1 MLGFGWL
8 TLKQADEALDN
19 GRLEEAQRL
28 LTQPQ
33 AQGRRGVADRLARL
47 ARAYVER
54 GERQQRNRDLD
65 AAWRDLIQAEQL
77 LSGDTSPER
86 LRQALTRLGL
96 AEVRALMQSGDPKR
110 ADEAVSRLRDKAV
123 RSAELQVLDEAARD
137 WLNAQDLVGKAE
149 FTRAVE
155 ALDRAARLL
164 AEDCPA
170 LASYRDEIDQK
181 RLKFPGLL
189 VKLHEAANA
198 KRWQDVLELAD
209 RVLAVAPDHA
219 EARKIRMR
227 AWQSLEPLNVLPVT
241 VPHTPAL
248 ARREAETVAADGLP
262 LRFLLWIDGVG
273 GYLVC
278 LGGRLTFGQAT
289 PDAHVDVPLVA
300 DVSRLHAT
308 LSRDSE
314 GYVLEAVRAVQVNG
328 QEVTRALL
336 RNGDRV
342 TVGTSCQFLFRQP
355 VPVSASARL
364 DLVSGHRLPVGVDG
378 VLLMAD
384 TLVLGSG
391 EQAHVTVPDLKE
403 PIILFRNK
411 DGLGYRHKGGL
422 VINGRK
428 SPERGSL
435 SAQATV
441 WGDDISFALEPVGL
455 RLS

>member
-8 TLKQADEALDN
+8 TLKQADEALKN
-19 GRLEEAQRL
+19 GRLEEAQNL

-33 AQGRRGVADRLARL
+33 AQGRKGVAERLAKL
-47 ARAYVER
+47 ARALVER
-54 GERQQRNRDLD
+54 AERQQRNNDLD
-65 AAWRDLIQAEQL
+65 AAWRDLILAEQL

-86 LRQALTRLGL
+86 LRQTLIALGLGL
-96 AEVRALMQSGDPKR
+96 AEVRTLLQAGDPKR
-110 ADEAVSRLRDKAV
+110 ADEAISRLRDKAV
-123 RSAELQVLDEAARD
+123 RSAELQVLEEASRD
-137 WLNAQDLVGKAE
+137 WLNARELADKAE
-149 FTRAVE
+149 FARAVE
-155 ALDRAARLL
+155 VLDRAARLL
-164 AEDCPA
+164 GEACPA
-170 LASYRDEIDQK
+170 LTNYRNDIDQK

-198 KRWQDVLELAD
+198 KRWPDVLELAD
-209 RVLAVAPDHA
+209 RVLSMAPDHA
-219 EARKIRMR
+219 EARKIRTR
-227 AWQSLEPLNVLPVT
+227 AWQSLEPAEVLPVPSKPVSKLDDT
-241 VPHTPAL
+241 I
-248 ARREAETVAADGLP
+248 AADALP

-314 GYVLEAVRAVQVNG
+314 GYVLEAVRPVQVNG
-328 QEVTRALL
+328 RPVTRGFL

-342 TVGTSCQFLFRQP
+342 TVGTSCQFQFRQP
-355 VPVSASARL
+355 VPVSTSARL
-364 DLVSGHRLPVGVDG
+364 DLVSGHRLPVGIDG

-391 EQAHVTVPDLKE
+391 TQVHVTIPDLKE
-403 PIILFRNK
+403 PIVLFRGK
-411 DGLGYRHKGGL
+411 DGLGYRHKGSL

-428 SPERGSL
+428 SPERGL
-435 SAQATV
+435 LGAQATV
-441 WGDDISFALEPVGL
+441 HGDEISFAVEPVGL

>member
-8 TLKQADEALDN
+8 TLKQADEALKN

-33 AQGRRGVADRLARL
+33 AQGRRGGAERLAQL
-47 ARAYVER
+47 ARAFVER
-54 GERQQRNRDLD
+54 GERLQRNNDLE

-86 LRQALTRLGL
+86 LRQALTRLAL
-96 AEVRALMQSGDPKR
+96 AEIRSLLQAGDPKR
-110 ADEAVSRLRDKAV
+110 ADEAVSRLRDKAA
-123 RSAELQVLDEAARD
+123 RTAELQVLDEAARD
-137 WLNAQDLVGKAE
+137 WLNARDLADKAE
-149 FTRAVE
+149 FTRARE

-164 AEDCPA
+164 GEDCPA
-170 LASYRDEIDQK
+170 LTNYRNDLDQK
-181 RLKFPGLL
+181 RLKFPALL

-209 RVLAVAPDHA
+209 RVLGVAPEHP

-227 AWQSLEPLNVLPVT
+227 AWQSLEPLT
-241 VPHTPAL
+241 VVPAKPTV
-248 ARREAETVAADGLP
+248 ASAKEDETVSPDSLP
-262 LRFLLWIDGVG
+262 LRFVLWIDGVG

-308 LSRDSE
+308 LSRDHE
-314 GYVLEAVRAVQVNG
+314 GYILEAVRSVQVNG
-328 QEVTRALL
+328 QPVTRGFL

-355 VPVSASARL
+355 VPVSTSARL

-378 VLLMAD
+378 VVLMAD

-391 EQAHVTVPDLKE
+391 PQVHVTVPDLKE
-403 PIILFRNK
+403 PIVLFRGK
-411 DGLGYRHKGGL
+411 DGLGYRHKGSL
-422 VINGRK
+422 IINGRK
-428 SPERGSL
+428 SPERGIL
-435 SAQATV
+435 GTQATV
-441 WGDDISFALEPVGL
+441 LGDEISFAVEPIGQ
-455 RLS
+455 RLN

>member
-8 TLKQADEALDN
+8 TLKQADEALKN

-28 LTQPQ
+28 LIQPP
-33 AQGRRGVADRLARL
+33 ALGRRGVAERLGAL
-47 ARAYVER
+47 TRAFVER
-54 GERQQRNRDLD
+54 GERQQRNHDLD

-77 LSGDTSPER
+77 LSGDPSPER
-86 LRQALTRLGL
+86 LRQALLRLGL
-96 AEVRALMQSGDPKR
+96 AEIRALLQAGDPKS
-110 ADEAVSRLRDKAV
+110 ADETISRLRDKAA
-123 RSAELQVLDEAARD
+123 RSAELQVLEEAARD
-137 WLNAQDLVGKAE
+137 WLNARDLADKAE
-149 FTRAVE
+149 FIRAVE
-155 ALDRAARLL
+155 ALDRAGRLL
-164 AEDCPA
+164 HEDYPA
-170 LASYRDEIDQK
+170 LANYRLEVDQK
-181 RLKFPGLL
+181 RLKLPALL

-209 RVLAVAPDHA
+209 RVLALAPDHA
-219 EARKIRMR
+219 EARKMRTR
-227 AWQSLEPLNVLPVT
+227 AWQSVEPLT
-241 VPHTPAL
+241 VVPAS
-248 ARREAETVAADGLP
+248 ASPAPPRRDDDTQIADALP

-328 QEVTRALL
+328 QTLSRGLL

-384 TLVLGSG
+384 TLVLGAAT
-391 EQAHVTVPDLKE
+391 QAHVTVPDLNE
-403 PIILFRNK
+403 PIVLFRGK
-411 DGLGYRHKGGL
+411 EGLSYRHKGSL
-422 VINGRK
+422 IINGRK
-428 SPERGSL
+428 SPERGML
-435 SAQATV
+435 GAQATV
-441 WGDDISFALEPVGL
+441 LGEEISFAVEPVGL

>member
-8 TLKQADEALDN
+8 TLKQADEALKN
-19 GRLEEAQRL
+19 GRLEEAQSL

-33 AQGRRGVADRLARL
+33 AQGRKGVAERLAKL
-47 ARAYVER
+47 ARAFVER
-54 GERQQRNRDLD
+54 AERQQRHNDLE
-65 AAWRDLIQAEQL
+65 AAWHDLIQAEQL
-77 LSGDTSPER
+77 LSGDTNPER
-86 LRQALTRLGL
+86 LRQTLIRLGL
-96 AEVRALMQSGDPKR
+96 TEVRNLLQAGDPKR
-110 ADEAVSRLRDKAV
+110 ADEAISRLRDKAV
-123 RSAELQVLDEAARD
+123 RTAELQVLDEVARD
-137 WLNAQDLVGKAE
+137 WLNARQLAEKAE

-155 ALDRAARLL
+155 ALDRASRLL
-164 AEDCPA
+164 NEACPG
-170 LASYRDEIDQK
+170 LTNYRNDLDQK
-181 RLKFPGLL
+181 RLKFPALL

-198 KRWQDVLELAD
+198 KRWPDVLELAD
-209 RVLAVAPDHA
+209 RVLGIAPDHS
-219 EARKIRMR
+219 EARKIRTR
-227 AWQSLEPLNVLPVT
+227 AWQSLEAVDVVPATPVSR
-241 VPHTPAL
+241 L
-248 ARREAETVAADGLP
+248 CDTVAVDALP

-314 GYVLEAVRAVQVNG
+314 GYVLEAVRPVQVNG
-328 QEVTRALL
+328 QPVTRGFL

-384 TLVLGSG
+384 TLVLGAG
-391 EQAHVTVPDLKE
+391 PQTHVTIPDLKE
-403 PIILFRNK
+403 PIVLFRGK
-411 DGLGYRHKGGL
+411 DGLGYRHKGL

-428 SPERGSL
+428 SPERGML
-435 SAQATV
+435 GAQATV
-441 WGDDISFALEPVGL
+441 YGDDVSFAVEPVGL
-455 RLS
+455 RLT

>member
-8 TLKQADEALDN
+8 TLKQADEALNN

-33 AQGRRGVADRLARL
+33 AQGRRGVAERLARL

-54 GERQQRNRDLD
+54 GERQQRNHDLD

-96 AEVRALMQSGDPKR
+96 AEVRALLQAGDPKR
-110 ADEAVSRLRDKAV
+110 ADEAVSRLRDKGA
-123 RSAELQVLDEAARD
+123 RSAELQVLEEAARD
-137 WLNAQDLVGKAE
+137 WLSAQDLVGRAE

-170 LASYRDEIDQK
+170 LATYRNEIDQK

-189 VKLHEAANA
+189 VKLHQAANA

-227 AWQSLEPLNVLPVT
+227 AWQSLEPVNALPVT
-241 VPHTPAL
+241 VPHTPAP
-248 ARREAETVAADGLP
+248 ARREAETVPADGLP

-278 LGGRLTFGQAT
+278 MGGRLTFGQAT
-289 PDAHVDVPLVA
+289 HDAHVDVPLVA

-342 TVGTSCQFLFRQP
+342 TVGASCQFLFRQP

-364 DLVSGHRLPVGVDG
+364 DLVSGHRVPVGVDG

-384 TLVLGSG
+384 TLVLGPS

-403 PIILFRNK
+403 PIILFRHK
-411 DGLGYRHKGGL
+411 DGLGYRHKGSL

-428 SPERGSL
+428 SPERGIVG
-435 SAQATV
+435 AQATV

>member
-8 TLKQADEALDN
+8 TLKQADEALNN

-28 LTQPQ
+28 LTQPP
-33 AQGRRGVADRLARL
+33 AQGRRGVAERLARL
-47 ARAYVER
+47 ARAFVER
-54 GERQQRNRDLD
+54 GERQQRNGDLE
-65 AAWRDLIQAEQL
+65 AAWRDLIHAEQL

-86 LRQALTRLGL
+86 LRQTLVRLGI
-96 AEVRALMQSGDPKR
+96 ADVRAMLQAGDPKR
-110 ADEAVSRLRDKAV
+110 ADEAISRLRERAV
-123 RSAELQVLDEAARD
+123 RLAELQVLEEAARD
-137 WLNAQDLVGKAE
+137 WLNAQDLAGKAE

-155 ALDRAARLL
+155 ALERAGRLL
-164 AEDCPA
+164 EEDCPA
-170 LASYRDEIDQK
+170 VVSYRNEIDQK
-181 RLKFPGLL
+181 RLKLPGLL

-209 RVLAVAPDHA
+209 RVLALAPDHT
-219 EARKIRMR
+219 EARRIRTR
-227 AWQSLEPLNVLPVT
+227 AWQSLEPQAVLPVT
-241 VPHTPAL
+241 VPATPSPV
-248 ARREAETVAADGLP
+248 RREEETLPPDGLP

-289 PDAHVDVPLVA
+289 PEAHVDVPLIA

-314 GYVLEAVRAVQVNG
+314 GYVLEAVRSVQVNA
-328 QEVTRALL
+328 QSVTRSLL

-342 TVGTSCQFLFRQP
+342 TIGPSCQFLFRQP
-355 VPVSASARL
+355 VPVSTSARL

-384 TLVLGSG
+384 TLVLGPG
-391 EQAHVTVPDLKE
+391 AQAHVTIPDLKE
-403 PIILFRNK
+403 PIILYRNK
-411 DGLGYRHKGGL
+411 DGLGYRHKGSL
-422 VINGRK
+422 VVNGRK
-428 SPERGSL
+428 CPERGML
-435 SAQATV
+435 GARATV
-441 WGDDISFALEPVGL
+441 WGDDISFAVEPVGL